1 MKRVLT
7 ILMLGITITINA
19 QNARE
24 EIKSN
29 PWLAGSNYLDY
40 DRQLP
45 DFKYTKAPK
54 GYVPFYFT
62 HYGRHGSR
70 WLIGKDDYERVLR
83 PLRKANE
90 QGKLTSEGKK
100 HWSY

>member
-1 MKRVLT
+1 MKKIIAALLLGTALT
-7 ILMLGITITINA
+7 ITANA
-19 QNARE
+19 QTARE
-24 EIKSN
+24 EIDQN

-45 DFKYTKAPK
+45 DFNYTKAPK

-70 WLIGKDDYERVLR
+70 WLIGDNDYTD
-83 PLRKANE
+83 RKRRRNGAC
-90 QGKLTSEGKK
+90 QTFPR
-100 HWSY
+100 YTAYC

>member
-1 MKRVLT
+1 MLATALT
-7 ILMLGITITINA
+7 VTA
-19 QNARE
+19 QTARDD
-24 EIKSN
+24 IKAN
-29 PWLAGSNYLDY
+29 PWLAGSNYVDY

-45 DFKYTKAPK
+45 DFHYTSAPE

-83 PLRKANE
+83 PLRKAR
-90 QGKLTSEGKK
+90 QQDKLTRE
-100 HWSY
+100 